1 MGNFFLSG
9 VFPDTPL
16 HGGSS
21 GPLTL
26 VLCTSCSLV
35 QLSQTFN
42 PGDMFGDNYGYRSGL
57 NPTMRSH
64 LENIVSQAKSLSTLS
79 EGDVVLDI
87 GSNDGTLLRAYDFPL
102 QKIGIDPS
110 GQKFSEYYDEDSLLV
125 PSFFSSEVYFQYAK
139 SPAKVITSIAMLYDL
154 EDPVD
159 FATQVAEC
167 LDTDGVW
174 IFEQSYMPWMILT
187 GAFDTICHEHIEYYS
202 LTSIREILGRSGL
215 KAINVEINSSNGG
228 SFRVVAAKEQ
238 SEREPDRS
246 VQILQDLESSWDIR
260 NPEFFKDFAAY
271 VTGYGDQLREVLHA
285 YKNEAKVVGAL
296 GASTKGG
303 ILLQL
308 CKASAEDIAFIGEV
322 NPFKFGRWMADS
334 DIPIV
339 RESDSLFE
347 NADVLV
353 VLPWHFRE
361 SFEQRLENFVAK
373 GGHVVFPLPSISVL
387 SNSGLEVI
395 HKISSRI
402 SFPEVLESTA
412 H

>member
-1 MGNFFLSG
+1 
-9 VFPDTPL
+9 
-16 HGGSS
+16 
-21 GPLTL
+21 
-26 VLCTSCSLV
+26 
-35 QLSQTFN
+35 
-42 PGDMFGDNYGYRSGL
+42 MFGDNYGYRSGL

>member
-1 MGNFFLSG
+1 
-9 VFPDTPL
+9 
-16 HGGSS
+16 
-21 GPLTL
+21 
-26 VLCTSCSLV
+26 
-35 QLSQTFN
+35 
-42 PGDMFGDNYGYRSGL
+42 
-57 NPTMRSH
+57 
-64 LENIVSQAKSLSTLS
+64 
-79 EGDVVLDI
+79 
-87 GSNDGTLLRAYDFPL
+87 
-102 QKIGIDPS
+102 
-110 GQKFSEYYDEDSLLV
+110 
-125 PSFFSSEVYFQYAK
+125 
-139 SPAKVITSIAMLYDL
+139 MLYDL

-159 FATQVAEC
+159 FATQVAKC
-167 LDTDGVW
+167 LDIDGVW

-246 VQILQDLESSWDIR
+246 VQVLQDLEKSWDIQK
-260 NPEFFKDFAAY
+260 PEFFKDFAAY
-271 VTGYGDQLREVLHA
+271 VKGYGDELRKILHA

-339 RESDSLFE
+339 QESDSLFE

-361 SFEQRLENFVAK
+361 SFEHRLKNFIAK

-395 HKISSRI
+395 HKIPSTI
-402 SFPEVLESTA
+402 SFPTALKSTA